1 MKSTTN
7 NSQIIN
13 SIKKSLLLTISLLM
27 LVSASLA
34 QKVNP
39 DITGTKVKT
48 KTEVIYESVNKSHS
62 QLSCVKS
69 VIDSKGTK
77 YVLFNDTEGGTAYLA
92 TETNGNW
99 KTEVVA
105 EVDQDDET
113 KGIKTYYLA
122 MDIDKNDGLHIIL
135 VGSTPHV
142 MNYGYRAAGSSKWT
156 FTELSQKK
164 TPQLH
169 KFYVFADLMDMAVDK
184 FGGVH
189 VVISTD
195 IDYGKSSMYFYKT
208 PDGKWS
214 NEIVRL
220 GIKNSKKDYGNDPSI
235 IVNDEKVMM
244 IFGGGWS
251 FSYAEKNIGDK
262 EWKVEEIINEEKDS
276 EPQKLLTD
284 ITLTP
289 EDKPVISFREY
300 NVNDFRG
307 VNVITKSDCE
317 NKWIRSSLNDP
328 SLMGNA
334 IAVDKYG
341 VFWLAYC
348 NDGDY
353 TKLAYR
359 SCTADRSFKDVIKI
373 VDRSRIFMDMNV
385 DANNHVHLFYSTY
398 EDEIKHIEAWFEG
411 DPGIDN
417 NIMPAINSKMKP
429 NIKTGDFWKTTL
441 KAYDPECD
449 NITFYYDNLPDGFT
463 LTDHGNGL
471 ATLKSGKINT
481 VGDYKLKIFVTDDNH
496 IKGTKPVSGIN
507 VTLKVS
513 KNGDKKGSCKVFFD
527 EGSFSKNKW
536 VGLDGVSEQIEST
549 ETQTATTGT
558 MINSDNALQE
568 NQPAATQ
575 TSSSS
580 SDCKEYLDRFEEW
593 ANKYIK
599 IKKKVN
605 SNPMD
610 FGSVSKLAALA
621 PELGNWGLE
630 WQQKHECGNDPEFM
644 ERFENINARIEEVNQ

>member
-7 NSQIIN
+7 NSQFIN
-13 SIKKSLLLTISLLM
+13 SVKKSLLLTTFLLM
-27 LVSASLA
+27 LVSVNLA

-77 YVLFNDTEGGTAYLA
+77 YVLFNDTESGTAYMA

-105 EVDQDDET
+105 EVDQNDET

-135 VGSTPHV
+135 VGSTPHI
-142 MNYGYRAAGSSKWT
+142 MNYGYRAAGSLKWT

-244 IFGGGWS
+244 TFGGGWS
-251 FSYAEKNIGDK
+251 LSYAEKNIGDK
-262 EWKVEEIINEEKDS
+262 QWKVEELINEDKDS

-289 EDKPVISFREY
+289 EGMPVISFREY

-307 VNVITKSDCE
+307 VNVITKSDCD

-398 EDEIKHIEAWFEG
+398 EDEIKHVEAWFDG
-411 DPGIDN
+411 DPDIDN
-417 NIMPAINSKMKP
+417 NIIPVITSKMKP
-429 NIKTGDFWKTTL
+429 NIKTGDYWKTTL

-449 NITFYYDNLPDGFT
+449 KITFYYNNLPDGFT

-471 ATLKSGKINT
+471 ATLKSTEINT
-481 VGDYKLKIFVTDDNH
+481 AGDYKLKIFVTDDNH
-496 IKGTKPVSGIN
+496 PKGKKPVSGID

-513 KNGDKKGSCKVFFD
+513 PNGNKKGSYKVFYD

-536 VGLDGVSEQIEST
+536 AGLDGVSSKN
-549 ETQTATTGT
+549 ETVETHV
-558 MINSDNALQE
+558 
-568 NQPAATQ
+568 
-575 TSSSS
+575 SSSEAVETSNQNISNNETSQAASTNGQS
-580 SDCKEYLDRFEEW
+580 SDCTEYLDRFEAW
-593 ANKYIK
+593 ANKYIEV
-599 IKKKVN
+599 KKKVN

-610 FGSVSKLAALA
+610 FGAITKLAKLA

-644 ERFENINARIEEVNQ
+644 KRFEDINARIEEVN